1 MQDKQAGA
9 GRERRRGAPRG
20 PLAVSAVLPL
30 AEAVSGF
37 RPVDLKTVPEWP
49 HQGPRAVL
57 ELVAS
62 VQTLGQTLFTYHEFW
77 VRQSGAQADS
87 AVSWEHKMLCTQL
100 AMAVGYDRLDA
111 SNVASLELVGRRIIM
126 IERAVRVN
134 PRAPSFVG
142 LHKMIEHALDESGG
156 VAAREFTA
164 HMATLAEAE
173 ARVLKQNRLLREE
186 LEARRKIDVPG
197 ARKKKGDG
205 GGGGGEEK

>member
-1 MQDKQAGA
+1 
-9 GRERRRGAPRG
+9 
-20 PLAVSAVLPL
+20 
-30 AEAVSGF
+30 
-37 RPVDLKTVPEWP
+37 
-49 HQGPRAVL
+49 
-57 ELVAS
+57 
-62 VQTLGQTLFTYHEFW
+62 
-77 VRQSGAQADS
+77 
-87 AVSWEHKMLCTQL
+87 
-100 AMAVGYDRLDA
+100 
-111 SNVASLELVGRRIIM
+111 M

-186 LEARRKIDVPG
+186 LEARRKVDVPG

-205 GGGGGEEK
+205 GGAGAEEKGGSVRQTMGPVVLPLLVVALAAA